1 MHILEV
7 WSYFKN
13 MSIYSV
19 INIYS
24 AGQKMKRRRM
34 REYAN
39 IYMPL
44 TDYWNKQQNDST
56 LLSQFQ
62 DVLKAVF
69 VTKHGVQA
77 VEFIS
82 FLPASFHLLT
92 LTHSEC
98 RAFQQERGFVVP
110 ERDWLDLF

>member
-44 TDYWNKQQNDST
+44 TDY
-56 LLSQFQ
+56 
-62 DVLKAVF
+62 
-69 VTKHGVQA
+69 
-77 VEFIS
+77 
-82 FLPASFHLLT
+82 
-92 LTHSEC
+92 
-98 RAFQQERGFVVP
+98 
-110 ERDWLDLF
+110 